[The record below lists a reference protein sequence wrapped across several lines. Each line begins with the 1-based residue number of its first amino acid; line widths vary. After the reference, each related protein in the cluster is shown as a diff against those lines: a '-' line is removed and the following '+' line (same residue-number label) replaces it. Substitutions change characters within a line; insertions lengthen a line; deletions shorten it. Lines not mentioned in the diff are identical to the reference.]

1 MLAHRT
7 TARIVI
13 AATAA
18 LGLLTACDGSGG
30 SGGQAPAGGAA
41 SEAPALRRTDA
52 PPSRAHNDSDV
63 MFARMMIPHHLQ
75 AVQMAELAATRA
87 EDPEVKKL
95 AERIRA
101 AQEPEVAA
109 MRGWL
114 QAWGMPESTRGHM
127 RHGMPG
133 MLSADDLQDL
143 EAVSGEIFDKEF
155 LRLMIAHH
163 EGAVTMAQR
172 ERREGESADAK
183 GLAQSIETSQRDE
196 IEQMRRIL
204 DRL

>member
-1 MLAHRT
+1 MLAHRR

-13 AATAA
+13 AAIGA
-18 LGLLTACDGSGG
+18 LALLTACDGPGG
-30 SGGQAPAGGAA
+30 GAPAGGAA
-41 SEAPALRRTDA
+41 PESPAARQTDA
-52 PPSRAHNDSDV
+52 RPSTAHNDADV

-75 AVQMAELAATRA
+75 AVRMAGLAATRA
-87 EDPEVKKL
+87 ADPEVKKL

-101 AQEPEVAA
+101 AQEPEITA
-109 MRGWL
+109 MRVWL
-114 QAWGMPESTRGHM
+114 QAWGMPESTRGHL

-133 MLSADDLQDL
+133 MLSADDLEDL

-155 LRLMIAHH
+155 IRLMIAHH